1 MNLGMKDQTQKCVGS
16 MNTMMT
22 KMMNRMKK
30 DLDSIM
36 LDKMYSD
43 MKGRMDKI
51 SKYSS
56 MADDD

>member
-1 MNLGMKDQTQKCVGS
+1 MNLGMKDQTQKCIGS
-16 MNTMMT
+16 MI

-43 MKGRMDKI
+43 MKERMDKI
-51 SKYSS
+51 SKHSS
-56 MADDD
+56 MADDE